1 MANDKFPITQGI
13 RFLKSKKANFEQFL
27 YEYKEKGGTEQ
38 TTDLLG
44 VSEHSVIKTIVF
56 EDENGKGLIC
66 LMHGDK
72 EISTKEL
79 ARQINCKSIATAS
92 QEKSLKWTGYQFGGT
107 SPFGTKTQLPIYAE
121 KSIFDLDKIYING
134 GKRGFILGISP
145 NVLKDNLNI
154 ILVNVGI

>member
-1 MANDKFPITQGI
+1 MAIDKFPTTQGI
-13 RFLKSKKANFEQFL
+13 RFLKSKKAVFEQYL

-38 TTDLLG
+38 TTELLG
-44 VSEHSVIKTIVF
+44 VDEHCVIKTIVF

-79 ARQINCKSIATAS
+79 ARQINCKSLSTAS
-92 QEKSLKWTGYQFGGT
+92 QEQSMKWTGYQFGGT
-107 SPFGTKTQLPIYAE
+107 SPFGTKTQLPIYVE
-121 KSIFDLDKIYING
+121 KSILDLDKIYING

-145 NVLKDNLNI
+145 KVLINTLEINT
-154 ILVNVGI
+154 VNVAI